1 MPGEAHQK
9 AEAPSRATTGRFGAA
24 GAAGRIVPEADGR
37 VVCSLP
43 VLAFPDHDR
52 DGKPVWAGDAVGWG
66 CQIQP
71 RERASWTASWRLAAP
86 SLAAAEER

>member
-1 MPGEAHQK
+1 MPIRSLWR
-9 AEAPSRATTGRFGAA
+9 SRVRRDRLSFSPLTARIRENGRPGMCR
-24 GAAGRIVPEADGR
+24 GCSR
-37 VVCSLP
+37 V
-43 VLAFPDHDR
+43 
-52 DGKPVWAGDAVGWG
+52 G